1 MNVTL
6 YKNVTKLAM
15 STALP
20 AVDGTT
26 ISCKIYGDWN
36 VRAPVIVVS
45 KSAYDHEY
53 NYAYIPDYGRY
64 YYIMG
69 WTFRRGHY
77 YASLA
82 VDVCTSYRE
91 QIMSQTAY
99 VTRSASQWDGSIT
112 DSYYP
117 NNSTPHTEKILLS
130 DEHLVT
136 NFASGTIVL
145 GVIGGGPLS
154 FNGVLYYLL
163 TPEKASDLFTAIMST
178 LPATVVES
186 GDLGISDNLAKM
198 LYNPAQYIVSAM
210 WVPVEYGIF
219 ANGLGIGTPVREQE
233 IYCGYFATGVTGAAA
248 LNTPSCRLQL
258 LDNVTPPAH
267 PQHERGSFLGAQPY
281 SRAVLSFVGFPDI
294 EIANNLTQVSDINAY
309 LTIDGITGAAEI
321 EVQYRL
327 AKDSGSVSIVTN
339 TISQLGVPLLL
350 SQVSASFDGSANI
363 IGRLLTGNDMIDLGE
378 SLETAA
384 YGAYGWLLANSWNL
398 INAPINDWEF
408 DYVSAGEA
416 VDEAGEYL
424 GNGVDSKTI
433 SNGIASSMYTYS
445 ATSKGSTG
453 TLSLLAGFVNNALII
468 TYQILVDDDLD
479 NRGRPL
485 CKTVPLSTLSGYTM
499 IASPLRITGT
509 AQESAALNDIVS
521 RGVYLE

>member
-1 MNVTL
+1 MNVTF

-26 ISCKIYGDWN
+26 ISCSVYGDWN
-36 VRAPVIVVS
+36 VKAPVIVLS
-45 KSAYDHEY
+45 KNAYDHEY
-53 NYAYIPDYGRY
+53 NYAYIPDFGRY
-64 YYIMG
+64 YYIMD
-69 WTFRRGHY
+69 WAYRRGHY

-91 QIMSQTAY
+91 QIFAQSAY

-117 NNSTPHTEKILLS
+117 NKSTPQTAKIPLS
-130 DEHLVT
+130 DEHLVA

-163 TPEKASDLFTAIMST
+163 TPEKASALFTAIMST

-186 GDLGISDNLAKM
+186 GDLGVSENLAKM

-210 WVPVEYGIF
+210 WVPVEYSIF

-258 LDNVTPPAH
+258 LDSVTPPKH
-267 PQHERGSFLGAQPY
+267 PQHERGAFLGAQPY
-281 SRAVLSFVGFPDI
+281 SRAALSFMGFPDI
-294 EIANNLTQVSDINAY
+294 EITDNLSQVSDINAY
-309 LTIDGITGAAEI
+309 LTIDGITGGAEI

-327 AKDSGSVSIVTN
+327 AKDTGSVSIVSN

-350 SQVSASFDGSANI
+350 SQVTASFDGSVNI
-363 IGRLLTGNDMIDLGE
+363 LSRLLTNNNMAELGA

-384 YGAYGWLLANSWNL
+384 LGSLTWGLNNFESLLNM
-398 INAPINDWEF
+398 PFNDWNYE
-408 DYVSAGEA
+408 YVQLGDA
-416 VDEAGEYL
+416 VDRAGKTL
-424 GNGVDSKTI
+424 GNGTDSTTI
-433 SNGIASSMYTYS
+433 TNGIASSVYTYS
-445 ATSKGSTG
+445 ATTKGSTG

-468 TYQILVDDDLD
+468 TYQILVDDDVV

-509 AQESAALNDIVS
+509 VQESATLNDIAS